1 MAKNVIYS
9 DTDAMISSQNGKTL
23 RNPSFELLRI
33 VSMLMV
39 VTLHFLGHGG
49 VLANV
54 RLFSANYFVAWMIES
69 LAYVAVNCFVLIS
82 GYFLVNSKFK
92 VNKLVTLYGQIWF
105 YSVVIYLLFSV
116 FGHVEFEPKVFIC
129 CLLPISTKQYWFAT
143 NYVVLYLFS
152 PFLNIAIRAMT
163 KKQLQQC
170 IALLML
176 IWSIIPNVII
186 FVDAFGVAGGYS
198 IYWFVSLYFAAAYIR
213 LYYTPSFEK
222 AKWLR
227 GYFGFCSLLM
237 FSRIVITFGTQFLFG
252 AVKGPGRFYS
262 YNSPLVVPASV
273 CLFLFFVNWNNMNA
287 RAYKVILCVSPSTFA
302 VYLIHDN
309 KVLRDFLWN
318 SLIKPYQYSDHPVM
332 IFRLAAYVLGL
343 YIICSVI
350 EYLRQ
355 LIFSFIKNSRWV
367 NDLTDNLSG
376 TEFWSG
382 IKHRTNQ

>member
-116 FGHVEFEPKVFIC
+116 FGHVEFEPKVFTC

-163 KKQLQQC
+163 VSSQIG
-170 IALLML
+170 IAFFLAL
-176 IWSIIPNVII
+176 
-186 FVDAFGVAGGYS
+186 
-198 IYWFVSLYFAAAYIR
+198 
-213 LYYTPSFEK
+213 
-222 AKWLR
+222 
-227 GYFGFCSLLM
+227 
-237 FSRIVITFGTQFLFG
+237 FGTF
-252 AVKGPGRFYS
+252 
-262 YNSPLVVPASV
+262 
-273 CLFLFFVNWNNMNA
+273 
-287 RAYKVILCVSPSTFA
+287 
-302 VYLIHDN
+302 
-309 KVLRDFLWN
+309 
-318 SLIKPYQYSDHPVM
+318 
-332 IFRLAAYVLGL
+332 
-343 YIICSVI
+343 
-350 EYLRQ
+350 
-355 LIFSFIKNSRWV
+355 
-367 NDLTDNLSG
+367 
-376 TEFWSG
+376 
-382 IKHRTNQ
+382 